1 MTLERYDT
9 LSTDRGKLPA
19 IRLEARA
26 AAHLV
31 ITQGEGVGRQVNMKD
46 TPLIV
51 GRSSDCDMRLLNRA
65 VSRLHCR
72 VWKDATGFWLRDL
85 NSTNKTY
92 LNDRSVVEARLKD
105 GDFITVGGT
114 VMQFS
119 EKSEAANDAPQG
131 AGADGVRLPGMGSV
145 STTNSIEVGG
155 ADLLTGLPTQRAFEE
170 DIEREIARS
179 RRHGRT
185 FVLACV
191 DIDNLAAINAE
202 FGQAAGDEAI
212 RQIARMIRAGLRV
225 EDLAARVGPD
235 ELGMLLTEVGLDFGV
250 PILQSIRSAAGNAE
264 FSFGGK
270 IFKSSISIGAALWD
284 PSVDTRAELHARV
297 QTELKRAKSSG
308 KNQVCWR

>member
-1 MTLERYDT
+1 MTFERHDT
-9 LSTDRGKLPA
+9 LSTDRGMLPA
-19 IRLEARA
+19 LRLDARGA
-26 AAHLV
+26 ACLV

-72 VWKDATGFWLRDL
+72 LWKDATGFWLRDL

-119 EKSEAANDAPQG
+119 EKSEAANDVPVQV
-131 AGADGVRLPGMGSV
+131 ADAARL

-155 ADLLTGLPTQRAFEE
+155 ADLLTGLPTRRAFEE

-185 FVLACV
+185 FILACV

-202 FGQAAGDEAI
+202 FGQAAGDETI
-212 RQIARMIRAGLRV
+212 RQIARMIRAGMRV

-235 ELGMLLTEVGLDFGV
+235 EVGILLTEVGLDFGV

-264 FSFGGK
+264 FSFGGRS
-270 IFKSSISIGAALWD
+270 FKGSISIGAALWD

-297 QTELKRAKSSG
+297 QSELKRAKASG

>member
-1 MTLERYDT
+1 MTLERHDT

-19 IRLEARA
+19 IRLEAQA

-119 EKSEAANDAPQG
+119 EKTEAANDVPVQG
-131 AGADGVRLPGMGSV
+131 AGISST

-155 ADLLTGLPTQRAFEE
+155 ADLLTGLPTQRAFED

-191 DIDNLAAINAE
+191 DIDNLATINAE

-235 ELGMLLTEVGLDFGV
+235 ELSMLLTEVGLDFGV
-250 PILQSIRSAAGNAE
+250 PILQSIRSAAANAE
-264 FSFGGK
+264 FNFAGK
-270 IFKSSISIGAALWD
+270 SFKSSISIGAALWD

-297 QTELKRAKSSG
+297 QSELKRAKASG

>member
-9 LSTDRGKLPA
+9 LTTDRGKLPA
-19 IRLEARA
+19 LRLSERV

-31 ITQGEGVGRQVNMKD
+31 ITQGEGVGRQVEMKD

-72 VWKDATGFWLRDL
+72 LWKDATGFWLRDL

-92 LNDRSVVEARLKD
+92 LNDRPIVEARLKD
-105 GDFITVGGT
+105 GDFVAVGGT
-114 VMQFS
+114 VMQFI
-119 EKSEAANDAPQG
+119 EKSEAANEPA
-131 AGADGVRLPGMGSV
+131 V
-145 STTNSIEVGG
+145 SSSTNSLEVGG
-155 ADLLTGLPTQRAFEE
+155 ADLLTGLPTRRGFED

-191 DIDNLAAINAE
+191 DIDNLADINRD

-225 EDLAARVGPD
+225 EDLAARVGTD
-235 ELGMLLTEVGLDFGV
+235 EVGILLTEVGLDFGV

-264 FSFGGK
+264 FSFGGRS
-270 IFKSSISIGAALWD
+270 FKASISIGAAVWD
-284 PSVDTRAELHARV
+284 PTVDTRAELNTRV
-297 QTELKRAKSSG
+297 VLELKRAKAGG
-308 KNQVCWR
+308 KNQVCAR

>member
-19 IRLEARA
+19 LRTEARA

-31 ITQGEGVGRQVNMKD
+31 ITQGEGVGRQVNMKE

-119 EKSEAANDAPQG
+119 EKSEPANDSAAS
-131 AGADGVRLPGMGSV
+131 AGAQLPGMASV
-145 STTNSIEVGG
+145 SVTNSVEVGG

-191 DIDNLAAINAE
+191 DIDNLGDINRDY
-202 FGQAAGDEAI
+202 GQAAGDEAI

-235 ELGMLLTEVGLDFGV
+235 EISILLTEVGLDFGA

-264 FSFGGK
+264 FSFAGRS
-270 IFKSSISIGAALWD
+270 FKSSISIGAALWD
-284 PSVDTRAELHARV
+284 PSVDSRAELHARV
-297 QTELKRAKSSG
+297 QAELKRAKTGG

>member
-1 MTLERYDT
+1 MTLERHDT

-19 IRLEARA
+19 LRLESQA

-119 EKSEAANDAPQG
+119 EKTEAANDVPVQG
-131 AGADGVRLPGMGSV
+131 AGLS
-145 STTNSIEVGG
+145 STTTNSIEVGG
-155 ADLLTGLPTQRAFEE
+155 ADLLTGLPTQRAFED

-191 DIDNLAAINAE
+191 DIDNLASINSE

-235 ELGMLLTEVGLDFGV
+235 ELSMLLTEVGLDFGV
-250 PILQSIRSAAGNAE
+250 PILQSIRSAAANAE
-264 FSFGGK
+264 FNFAGK
-270 IFKSSISIGAALWD
+270 SFKSSISIGAALWD
-284 PSVDTRAELHARV
+284 PSVETRAELHARV
-297 QTELKRAKSSG
+297 QSELKRAKASG

>member
-1 MTLERYDT
+1 MTLERHDT

-19 IRLEARA
+19 LRLDVRG

-119 EKSEAANDAPQG
+119 EKSEAANDVPTQA
-131 AGADGVRLPGMGSV
+131 ADAAQLSGMGSV
-145 STTNSIEVGG
+145 STTSSIEVGG
-155 ADLLTGLPTQRAFEE
+155 ADLLTGLPTRRAFEQ

-264 FSFGGK
+264 FSFGTRT
-270 IFKSSISIGAALWD
+270 FKGSISIGAALWD

-297 QTELKRAKSSG
+297 QSELKRAKASG
-308 KNQVCWR
+308 KNQVCWG

>member
-19 IRLEARA
+19 MRLDARS

-119 EKSEAANDAPQG
+119 EKSEAANDAQAPG
-131 AGADGVRLPGMGSV
+131 SDAAKLPGMGSV

-202 FGQAAGDEAI
+202 LGQAAGDEAI

-264 FSFGGK
+264 FSFGGQT
-270 IFKSSISIGAALWD
+270 FKGSISIGAALWD

-297 QTELKRAKSSG
+297 QSELKRAKVSG

>member
-1 MTLERYDT
+1 MTLERHDT

-19 IRLEARA
+19 MRLEAQA

-119 EKSEAANDAPQG
+119 EKSEAANDVPAQG
-131 AGADGVRLPGMGSV
+131 VSSV

-155 ADLLTGLPTQRAFEE
+155 ADLLTGLPTQRAFED

-191 DIDNLAAINAE
+191 DIDNLAVINAE

-212 RQIARMIRAGLRV
+212 RQISRMIRAGLRV

-235 ELGMLLTEVGLDFGV
+235 ELGILLTEVGLDFGI

-264 FSFGGK
+264 FNFGGK
-270 IFKSSISIGAALWD
+270 TFKSSISIGAALWD

-297 QTELKRAKSSG
+297 QGELKRAKNSG

>member
-1 MTLERYDT
+1 MTLERHDT

-19 IRLEARA
+19 LRLESQA

-119 EKSEAANDAPQG
+119 EKTEAANDVPVQG
-131 AGADGVRLPGMGSV
+131 AGLS
-145 STTNSIEVGG
+145 STTTNSIEVGG
-155 ADLLTGLPTQRAFEE
+155 ADLLTGLPTQRAFED

-191 DIDNLAAINAE
+191 DIDNLASINSE

-235 ELGMLLTEVGLDFGV
+235 ELSMLLTEVGLDFGV
-250 PILQSIRSAAGNAE
+250 PILQSIRSAAANAE
-264 FSFGGK
+264 FNFAGK
-270 IFKSSISIGAALWD
+270 SFKSSISIGAALWD

-297 QTELKRAKSSG
+297 QSELKRAKASG

>member
-9 LSTDRGKLPA
+9 LTTDRGKLPA
-19 IRLEARA
+19 LRVAERI

-31 ITQGEGVGRQVNMKD
+31 ITQGEGVGRQVEMKD

-72 VWKDATGFWLRDL
+72 LWKDTTGFWLRDL

-92 LNDRSVVEARLKD
+92 LNDRPVVEARLKD

-114 VMQFS
+114 VMQFV
-119 EKSEAANDAPQG
+119 ERTDVPAEP
-131 AGADGVRLPGMGSV
+131 SV
-145 STTNSIEVGG
+145 SVTNSVEVGG
-155 ADLLTGLPTQRAFEE
+155 ADLLTGLPSRRGFEE
-170 DIEREIARS
+170 DVEREIARS

-185 FVLACV
+185 FVLASI
-191 DIDNLAAINAE
+191 DIDNLAEINRDY
-202 FGQAAGDEAI
+202 GQAAGDEVI

-225 EDLAARVGPD
+225 EDLAARTGPD
-235 ELGMLLTEVGLDFGV
+235 EVGVLLTEVSAEFGV

-270 IFKSSISIGAALWD
+270 LIKVTVSIGAAIWD
-284 PSVDTRAELHARV
+284 LSVDTRAELNLRV
-297 QTELKRAKSSG
+297 QSELKRAKSNG
-308 KNQVCWR
+308 KNQVCCR

>member
-9 LSTDRGKLPA
+9 LTTDRGKLPA
-19 IRLEARA
+19 LRLSERV

-31 ITQGEGVGRQVNMKD
+31 ITQGEGVGRQVDMKE

-72 VWKDATGFWLRDL
+72 LWKDATGFWLRDL

-92 LNDRSVVEARLKD
+92 LNDRPIVEARLKD

-114 VMQFS
+114 VMQFV
-119 EKSEAANDAPQG
+119 ERADTAAAANEP
-131 AGADGVRLPGMGSV
+131 SV
-145 STTNSIEVGG
+145 SVTNSVEVGG
-155 ADLLTGLPTQRAFEE
+155 ADLLTGLPTRRAFEE
-170 DIEREIARS
+170 DLEREIARS

-191 DIDNLAAINAE
+191 DIDNLAEINRE

-212 RQIARMIRAGLRV
+212 RQIARMIRAGLRI

-235 ELGMLLTEVGLDFGV
+235 EVGVLLTEVGLDFGI

-270 IFKSSISIGAALWD
+270 SFKVSISIGAALWD
-284 PSVDTRAELHARV
+284 SAVDTRAELNSRVHA
-297 QTELKRAKSSG
+297 ELKRAKTSG